1 MLQLAWPV
9 LLLLAGSE
17 AAARKSRSR
26 VRHFAM
32 PFEFTVVN
40 AANAD
45 HAPRCVC
52 VAPHGCVL
60 CTWLCGIHCV
70 PRRGGTALLG
80 MQHGTSAH
88 GSGSS
93 NGCSGVGAAGNGLW
107 SSIRFWLCALSLPA
121 PRSASRT
128 RSRPPPSVSQRVHV
142 CVAYIIRLHAG
153 LGCCACTSLP
163 CSASPSALKW
173 EPCVQ
178 KQSRRAR
185 GSAVYSELK
194 IKQNCA
200 LGPQNPY
207 FFRCAPN
214 HGGHAA
220 GARRQSDISH
230 MAHLSA
236 TLIGIL
242 GRRRLPTRQSP

>member
-1 MLQLAWPV
+1 MLIMLHGACAWHRM
-9 LLLLAGSE
+9 A
-17 AAARKSRSR
+17 
-26 VRHFAM
+26 
-32 PFEFTVVN
+32 
-40 AANAD
+40 
-45 HAPRCVC
+45 VC
-52 VAPHGCVL
+52 
-60 CTWLCGIHCV
+60 
-70 PRRGGTALLG
+70 
-80 MQHGTSAH
+80 SAH
-88 GSGSS
+88 GYAGSIASPGGGALPFWACSTAPARMAVAAATGAVAWALLAMACGRRSASGAVFS
-93 NGCSGVGAAGNGLW
+93 L
-107 SSIRFWLCALSLPA
+107 LPA
-121 PRSASRT
+121 PHSASRT

-142 CVAYIIRLHAG
+142 CVAYIMGLHAG

-163 CSASPSALKW
+163 CSTGPSALKSKTW

-230 MAHLSA
+230 MAHLV
-236 TLIGIL
+236 LRLL
-242 GRRRLPTRQSP
+242 GF